1 MLVTHENLKI
11 MLLLSGLFYRRMQN
25 ISSLVLV
32 ITLTHRSM
40 HYTAINASLKI
51 IIFRRKFVVLFLI
64 FPQNMHCEYLL
75 EMPDI
80 KAVLSST
87 KQSLL

>member
-25 ISSLVLV
+25 VSSLVLD
-32 ITLTHRSM
+32 I
-40 HYTAINASLKI
+40 AIYSVKYFSENINFQMKI
-51 IIFRRKFVVLFLI
+51 CGVFLI
-64 FPQNMHCEYLL
+64 FPQNMRFEYVF
-75 EMPDI
+75 EMPDN

-87 KQSLL
+87 KQYLL